1 MRGEKVILFTKS
13 SAHTEFLRRLISLSI
28 WDYRQNIVFW
38 DLLVICDHTALAKV
52 NESNIFS
59 IFRDFILLSEARA
72 LNLDQPV
79 DKKEAFLPVFVYCP
93 SRFKVDYGQI
103 VDSWK
108 LPVKHSLV
116 YGQKAAFWDL
126 PVNACR
132 PSKILQ
138 NQETSRRQFLH
149 RHWIYKKVIKLGLH
163 VQMKPLWLQKQ
174 KHTLAFSQFLST

>member
-93 SRFKVDYGQI
+93 SRFKAGYGQN
-103 VDSWK
+103 VDFWN
-108 LPVKHSLV
+108 LPVKSRLRLRAKQRFLKSV
-116 YGQKAAFWDL
+116 RKMRLSVTGK
-126 PVNACR
+126 
-132 PSKILQ
+132 
-138 NQETSRRQFLH
+138 TSIFE
-149 RHWIYKKVIKLGLH
+149 IC
-163 VQMKPLWLQKQ
+163 P
-174 KHTLAFSQFLST
+174 

>member
-93 SRFKVDYGQI
+93 SRFKAGYGQN
-103 VDSWK
+103 VDFWN
-108 LPVKHSLV
+108 LPVK
-116 YGQKAAFWDL
+116 
-126 PVNACR
+126 
-132 PSKILQ
+132 
-138 NQETSRRQFLH
+138 SRLRLRAKQRFLKSA
-149 RHWIYKKVIKLGLH
+149 RK
-163 VQMKPLWLQKQ
+163 MR
-174 KHTLAFSQFLST
+174 LSVTGKTAISEICP

>member
-93 SRFKVDYGQI
+93 SRFKAGYGQN
-103 VDSWK
+103 VDFWN
-108 LPVKHSLV
+108 LPVK
-116 YGQKAAFWDL
+116 
-126 PVNACR
+126 
-132 PSKILQ
+132 
-138 NQETSRRQFLH
+138 SRLRLRAKQRFLKSA
-149 RHWIYKKVIKLGLH
+149 RK
-163 VQMKPLWLQKQ
+163 MR
-174 KHTLAFSQFLST
+174 LSVTGKTAIFEICP

>member
-1 MRGEKVILFTKS
+1 MRVGKVILFTKS
-13 SAHTEFLRRLISLSI
+13 SAHTEFLCRLISLSI

-93 SRFKVDYGQI
+93 SRFKAGYGQN
-103 VDSWK
+103 VDFWNLS
-108 LPVKHSLV
+108 VKSRDFRLDII
-116 YGQKAAFWDL
+116 K
-126 PVNACR
+126 R
-132 PSKILQ
+132 LQ
-138 NQETSRRQFLH
+138 ISDCCW
-149 RHWIYKKVIKLGLH
+149 RHWMDF
-163 VQMKPLWLQKQ
+163 QLWSGICARKARFYR
-174 KHTLAFSQFLST
+174 TR